1 MIHDLKVKN
10 FYSINGEVDISFV
23 AKNGGITAPELYLDA
38 PFDTKVTKIAFVGGP
53 NGAGKTNLLRPIAF
67 LQYMLVYSA
76 TSNDVGAIP
85 YLPFA
90 ANANSK
96 SEISVKFSVGND
108 LFDYDINFNKSRI
121 ISESLYVTNIV
132 SERATRKKIYT
143 RNWEDKKYITDI
155 TDLAK
160 NLLKVEDL
168 DKTLSIDTNKNKT
181 MVSLYANMDSIDG
194 YLRKVLNYWKGIYT
208 NIVSFGNMESE
219 FPTSQL
225 ANAALRTIVARSQG
239 GDISNKLLKSVDIG
253 FSGITEFRS
262 EQNPKFLSYGIQH
275 SFGENTFSF
284 PVAEESTGTNRIV
297 YLVEKIADLLS
308 RSEGSVAII
317 DDMDAFVHPDIY
329 TLLVEQFMSPTINKN
344 GTQLILSSHNYTT
357 LNFLD
362 KQQII
367 LTERDINGAT
377 EAWRLDQMKDVAS
390 HDNFYA
396 KYMAGKYG
404 AVPKVGEP
412 L

>member
-1 MIHDLKVKN
+1 MIHNLRVKN
-10 FYSINGEVDISFV
+10 FYSIDDEVEVSFV
-23 AKNGGITAPELYLDA
+23 AKNGSITVPELYLNA
-38 PFDTKVTKIAFVGGP
+38 PFDTKVTKIAFVGGA

-67 LQYMLVYSA
+67 LQYMLTHSA
-76 TSNDVGAIP
+76 MRNDIEVIP

-90 ANANSK
+90 ANIDSD
-96 SEISVKFSVGND
+96 SEISVKFSIGND
-108 LFDYDINFNKSRI
+108 LFDYDISFNKLRI
-121 ISESLYVTNIV
+121 INEALYVTNIV
-132 SERATRKKIYT
+132 SERATRKKIYI
-143 RNWEDKKYITDI
+143 RSWKNKKYITDV

-168 DKTLSIDTNKNKT
+168 DRALSLDVNKNKT
-181 MVSLYANMDSIDG
+181 IISLYANMDSIEG
-194 YLRKVLNYWKGIYT
+194 YLRKVLNYWGGIYT

-219 FPTSQL
+219 FSTSQL
-225 ANAALRTIVARSQG
+225 ANAALRAIVARTQG
-239 GDISNKLLKSVDIG
+239 GDISNKLLKSADVG

-262 EQNPKFLSYGIQH
+262 EQDPKFLSYGIQH
-275 SFGENTFSF
+275 SFGKNIFSF

-297 YLVEKIADLLS
+297 YLVERISDLLS
-308 RSEGSVAII
+308 RPEGSVAII
-317 DDMDAFVHPDIY
+317 DDMDAFIHPDIY
-329 TLLVEQFMSPTINKN
+329 TILVEQFMSPSANKN

-357 LNFLD
+357 LNSLD

-367 LTERDINGAT
+367 LTERNANGAT

-404 AVPKVGEP
+404 AVPRVGEI
-412 L
+412 